1 MDGRWRSVGDDD
13 GDDLLQF
20 PVPAGCQNGVSG
32 PEIGFSVAA
41 AFWSVSGAMVESPSV
56 FRSKGVL

>member
-1 MDGRWRSVGDDD
+1 MDGRWRSVG
-13 GDDLLQF
+13 GDDSDDPLQF
-20 PVPAGCQNGVSG
+20 SVPEGGQNGVSG

-41 AFWSVSGAMVESPSV
+41 AFWSVSGAMVVSPSV